1 MIVFLHLNSINLIEV
16 QLNSLLLS
24 ALQPSIFTY
33 DKKLHEIL
41 VEIPEL
47 SKDI

>member
-1 MIVFLHLNSINLIEV
+1 MNSINLIEV
-16 QLNSLLLS
+16 QLNSLPLS

-33 DKKLHEIL
+33 DKKLVQIL